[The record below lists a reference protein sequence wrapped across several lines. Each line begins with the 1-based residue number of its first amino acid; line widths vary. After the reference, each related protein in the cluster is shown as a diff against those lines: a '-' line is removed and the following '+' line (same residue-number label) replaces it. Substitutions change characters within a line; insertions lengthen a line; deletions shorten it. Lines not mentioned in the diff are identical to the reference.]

1 LIVTSRNY
9 VSVVQ
14 SENGIYV
21 HESKPEE
28 ELIQKC
34 KIKWKQDP
42 NYCAHNDI
50 IVALPI
56 FTSTDQN
63 PGLLTCGVY
72 AGSPDCLVRNISLKK
87 ENSPLCG
94 NPPGKTDIIIPINF
108 LYHHFSTANFN
119 ITVWA
124 LTQNAPRVKTLS
136 GSGQKTLSKVALIFR
151 TFTIVSK
158 VIRFENFE
166 TFFTFR
172 NTHLPGTMVK
182 ATMPI

>member
-1 LIVTSRNY
+1 MIVTSRNY

-119 ITVWA
+119 IIPNVA
-124 LTQNAPRVKTLS
+124 RLDPKRALS
-136 GSGQKTLSKVALIFR
+136 GSGQKTLSKVLVALIF
-151 TFTIVSK
+151 
-158 VIRFENFE
+158 
-166 TFFTFR
+166 
-172 NTHLPGTMVK
+172 
-182 ATMPI
+182 